1 MSKKTNNRN
10 APKVA
15 KKQKSVKAGEKDC
28 DAAELLEILYRLRNE
43 HTNGSNTHS
52 LEVTKKLNIAGA

>member
-1 MSKKTNNRN
+1 MSKKTNKRN

-28 DAAELLEILYRLRNE
+28 DAAELLEILCRLRNE
-43 HTNGSNTHS
+43 YANGSDTCS
-52 LEVTKKLNIAGA
+52 AEATKKLSIAGA